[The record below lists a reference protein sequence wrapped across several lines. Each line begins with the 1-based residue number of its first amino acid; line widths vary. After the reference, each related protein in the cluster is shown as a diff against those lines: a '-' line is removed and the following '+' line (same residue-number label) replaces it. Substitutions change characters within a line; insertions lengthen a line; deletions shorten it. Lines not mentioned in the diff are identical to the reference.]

1 MDGISGKNNR
11 FEFDPNAVFDPQE
24 GNQIPSLS
32 AVDDFKSD
40 SSQAIFSAGTIDET
54 MFSAEERAEIDQ
66 IANGI
71 DVENVNQI
79 ITFGSS
85 AQKSISDFSTS
96 ILQKV
101 RTIDL
106 GDIGQSLRELT
117 LALDASIEP
126 EKKGLMGVFQ
136 KAKRGANSV
145 KANYAKAE
153 SNVDRIESDLKKH
166 QAILTQDITTYQR
179 MHELNLSYYKE
190 LTMYIIA
197 GKKALAY
204 ARNGKL
210 LQLKAKATESNQQED
225 VQAYRDY
232 SDLCTRFEK
241 KLSDMELTRVISLQT
256 APQIRMIQNN
266 ARELLDKLQSSLANT
281 IPLWRNQLV
290 LSIGIEHEKRT
301 IDAQNELAD
310 RTNRLLS
317 MNAEKLKMATVEAAR
332 ASERP
337 IVELETLQKCNDQLI
352 SSIAEVISIHEE
364 GMQRR
369 RQAQDALVKIEQD
382 LKAALL
388 STAK

>member
-1 MDGISGKNNR
+1 
-11 FEFDPNAVFDPQE
+11 
-24 GNQIPSLS
+24 
-32 AVDDFKSD
+32 
-40 SSQAIFSAGTIDET
+40 
-54 MFSAEERAEIDQ
+54 
-66 IANGI
+66 
-71 DVENVNQI
+71 
-79 ITFGSS
+79 
-85 AQKSISDFSTS
+85 
-96 ILQKV
+96 
-101 RTIDL
+101 
-106 GDIGQSLRELT
+106 
-117 LALDASIEP
+117 
-126 EKKGLMGVFQ
+126 
-136 KAKRGANSV
+136 
-145 KANYAKAE
+145 
-153 SNVDRIESDLKKH
+153 
-166 QAILTQDITTYQR
+166 

-197 GKKALAY
+197 GKKALDH

-210 LQLKAKATESNQQED
+210 LQLKTKATESSQQED
-225 VQAYRDY
+225 VQAYRDF

-266 ARELLDKLQSSLANT
+266 AREMLDKLQSSLANT

-290 LSIGIEHEKRT
+290 LSIGIEHGKRT

-337 IVELETLQKCNDQLI
+337 IVELETLQKCNDRLI
-352 SSIAEVISIHEE
+352 SSIAEVITIHEE
-364 GMQRR
+364 GMLRR

-388 STAK
+388 STT

>member
-1 MDGISGKNNR
+1 MDGFSGKNNR
-11 FEFDPNAVFDPQE
+11 LEFDPNAVFDSQE
-24 GNQIPSLS
+24 GHQIPSLS
-32 AVDDFKSD
+32 TVDDFKSE
-40 SSQAIFSAGTIDET
+40 SSQPIFSAGTIDET

-79 ITFGSS
+79 VTFGSS
-85 AQKSISDFSTS
+85 AQKNISDFSTS

-106 GDIGQSLRELT
+106 GDVGQSLRELT
-117 LALDASIEP
+117 IALDASIEP

-153 SNVDRIESDLKKH
+153 SNVDRIESNLKKH
-166 QAILTQDITTYQR
+166 QAILTQDIATYQK

-197 GKKALAY
+197 GKKALDH

-210 LQLKAKATESNQQED
+210 LQLKTKATESSQQED
-225 VQAYRDY
+225 VQAYRDF

-266 ARELLDKLQSSLANT
+266 AREMLDKLQSSLANT

-290 LSIGIEHEKRT
+290 LSIGIEHGKRT

-337 IVELETLQKCNDQLI
+337 IVELETLQKCNDRLI
-352 SSIAEVISIHEE
+352 SSIAEVITIHEE
-364 GMQRR
+364 GMLRR
-369 RQAQDALVKIEQD
+369 RQAQDALVKSEQD

-388 STAK
+388 STT